1 MIIFQT
7 AGCSYAGPVAY
18 KSGLRAEA
26 PGQATTFRSNDYI
39 HRLNRTLQAE
49 VRTLSAYLSLANH
62 RSSTTIVEDGSAA
75 HQLASRELVRMIISG
90 RGVPE
95 DRSTLSL
102 GLTRRLVSLLK
113 RMPAGIAERATTA
126 TLRQLERQLVAHYK
140 QLIAIAPARDVD
152 SLRELLDQTIKQE
165 LALQP

>member
-7 AGCSYAGPVAY
+7 AGCSYTGAIGF
-18 KSGLRAEA
+18 KSGLRTDAS
-26 PGQATTFRSNDYI
+26 GQATTFRSNDYI

-49 VRTLSAYLSLANH
+49 VRALSAYLSLANH
-62 RSSTTIVEDGSAA
+62 RSSTATIEDGSAA
-75 HQLASRELVRMIISG
+75 HHLASRELVRMIISG

-102 GLTRRLVSLLK
+102 GLTRRLVSLLN
-113 RMPAGIAERATTA
+113 RMPSGIAERATTA
-126 TLRQLERQLVAHYK
+126 TLRQLERKLILHYK

-152 SLRELLDQTIKQE
+152 SLRDLLDQTIKQE
-165 LALQP
+165 LALVT